1 MLKVLLYRV
10 RLLEGVGAGCGGN
23 LGVIWGGSGAALQKR
38 PEKS

>member
-23 LGVIWGGSGAALQKR
+23 LRGDLGGSGAALQK
-38 PEKS
+38 S